1 MENYIL
7 EKIYGKLY
15 SGKNLWKTIFWK
27 KFMENYIL
35 EKIYGNARNGLI
47 SAIGFSGSADEV
59 RASVAKL

>member
-35 EKIYGNARNGLI
+35 EKTFYGFHMFLHWGTKAE
-47 SAIGFSGSADEV
+47 AFV
-59 RASVAKL
+59 RQ